1 MALNKQKR
9 DIKRKNRNRYS
20 LKKHSGSKPRLSVY
34 RSNQHIYAQIIDDI
48 NGTTLYAAST
58 MDKDFQK
65 KKAFGGNIAAAKEIG
80 SIIAKTASKAGV
92 KEVVFDRG
100 AYLYHGRV
108 KALAEAA
115 RGNGLVF

>member
-65 KKAFGGNIAAAKEIG
+65 KKAFGGKYICSKRNWIYNSKD
-80 SIIAKTASKAGV
+80 SIKSRSKRSGI
-92 KEVVFDRG
+92 
-100 AYLYHGRV
+100 
-108 KALAEAA
+108 
-115 RGNGLVF
+115 

>member
-1 MALNKQKR
+1 MKLSTLDRKRYRIKNK
-9 DIKRKNRNRYS
+9 IKKVAKSERFRLCVSRSTKNIS
-20 LKKHSGSKPRLSVY
+20 
-34 RSNQHIYAQIIDDI
+34 AQIIDDI

-58 MDKDFQK
+58 MDKGFQK
-65 KKAFGGNIAAAKEIG
+65 KKAFGGNISAAKEIG